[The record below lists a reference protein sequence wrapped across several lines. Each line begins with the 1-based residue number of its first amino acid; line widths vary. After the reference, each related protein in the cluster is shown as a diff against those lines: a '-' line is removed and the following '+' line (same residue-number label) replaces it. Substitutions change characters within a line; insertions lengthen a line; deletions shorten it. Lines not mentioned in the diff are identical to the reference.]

1 MVDVMCNLHFALKC
15 FEYYV
20 EVHEKWIV

>member
-1 MVDVMCNLHFALKC
+1 VGVMCNLHFALKC